1 MEEALEILWTY
12 ARRQAIDCNGKVVIP
27 TINQSIAAIRLIIRL
42 EGARKNNEKKVKSK
56 ARENLELGMWMNS
69 KARENLELG
78 HRREER
84 KVIREERKVINVA
97 DYTSFEEEE
106 EEEEDVSPFAPFLW
120 TDDQD
125 DQLSLAHEEQL
136 SKEVPLAHE
145 EESPYE
151 GIPCENELP
160 TYPSSTNFTS
170 TTPLPSLVPITETP
184 YHQQLKSCAKKYF
197 SKYMITQPFSNGKC
211 QPTTY
216 CKRPY
221 IAIDR
226 PYDGFP
232 TKKQHPTL
240 HYFSIGITQADLL
253 SNVRPPPKSLIHQG
267 AIYCVFMEDCALG

>member
-78 HRREER
+78 HRREEQ
-84 KVIREERKVINVA
+84 KVMKEERRVINVA
-97 DYTSFEEEE
+97 DYTAFEEE
-106 EEEEDVSPFAPFLW
+106 EEEEDVSPFAPFLLDE
-120 TDDQD
+120 DDWSCSAD
-125 DQLSLAHEEQL
+125 NQLPKETPLSTIHYSL
-136 SKEVPLAHE
+136 
-145 EESPYE
+145 
-151 GIPCENELP
+151 
-160 TYPSSTNFTS
+160 STQK
-170 TTPLPSLVPITETP
+170 LPSLVPITETP

-267 AIYCVFMEDCALG
+267 AIYCVFTEDCALG

>member
-56 ARENLELGMWMNS
+56 ASENLELGY
-69 KARENLELG
+69 
-78 HRREER
+78 RREER
-84 KVIREERKVINVA
+84 KVMKEEQKVIREERRVINVA
-97 DYTSFEEEE
+97 DYTSFEEE

-120 TDDQD
+120 TDDE
-125 DQLSLAHEEQL
+125 LSLAHEEQL

-145 EESPYE
+145 EESPNE

-160 TYPSSTNFTS
+160 TFASSTNFTS
-170 TTPLPSLVPITETP
+170 TTPLPSLVPVAETP

-211 QPTTY
+211 QPTTS
-216 CKRPY
+216 CKRPF

-226 PYDGFP
+226 PYDGFS

-240 HYFSIGITQADLL
+240 HYFSIGITQAELL
-253 SNVRPPPKSLIHQG
+253 SNVRPPPKHMCRD
-267 AIYCVFMEDCALG
+267 AIYCVFTEDCAFG

>member
-56 ARENLELGMWMNS
+56 ASENLELGY
-69 KARENLELG
+69 
-78 HRREER
+78 RREER
-84 KVIREERKVINVA
+84 KVMKEERRVINVA

-106 EEEEDVSPFAPFLW
+106 EEEDVSPFAPFLLDE
-120 TDDQD
+120 DDWSCSAD
-125 DQLSLAHEEQL
+125 NQLPKETPLSTIHYSL
-136 SKEVPLAHE
+136 
-145 EESPYE
+145 
-151 GIPCENELP
+151 
-160 TYPSSTNFTS
+160 STQK
-170 TTPLPSLVPITETP
+170 LPSLVPVAETP

-211 QPTTY
+211 QPTTS

-253 SNVRPPPKSLIHQG
+253 SNVRPPPKSFELVRQINSRKTT
-267 AIYCVFMEDCALG
+267 V

>member
-56 ARENLELGMWMNS
+56 ASENLELGMWVNS
-69 KARENLELG
+69 KASENLALG

-84 KVIREERKVINVA
+84 KVMKEERRIINVA

-106 EEEEDVSPFAPFLW
+106 EEEDVSPFAPFLLDE
-120 TDDQD
+120 DDWSCSAD
-125 DQLSLAHEEQL
+125 NQLPKETPLSTIHYSL
-136 SKEVPLAHE
+136 
-145 EESPYE
+145 
-151 GIPCENELP
+151 
-160 TYPSSTNFTS
+160 STQK
-170 TTPLPSLVPITETP
+170 LPSLIPVAETP

-211 QPTTY
+211 LPTTS

-240 HYFSIGITQADLL
+240 HYFSIGITQAELL
-253 SNVRPPPKSLIHQG
+253 SNVRPPPKSLELVRQINSRKRT
-267 AIYCVFMEDCALG
+267 V

>member
-1 MEEALEILWTY
+1 MNEALGILWTY

-42 EGARKNNEKKVKSK
+42 EGAKKSDVRKMKSEEQK
-56 ARENLELGMWMNS
+56 TM
-69 KARENLELG
+69 
-78 HRREER
+78 REEQR
-84 KVIREERKVINVA
+84 MMGEEQSVMSVT
-97 DYTSFEEEE
+97 DYTPFEEEE
-106 EEEEDVSPFAPFLW
+106 EEEVSPFAPFLLDE
-120 TDDQD
+120 DDWSCSAD
-125 DQLSLAHEEQL
+125 NQLP
-136 SKEVPLAHE
+136 KE
-145 EESPYE
+145 
-151 GIPCENELP
+151 
-160 TYPSSTNFTS
+160 
-170 TTPLPSLVPITETP
+170 TPLSTIHYSLSTQKLPALVPAAKTS

-267 AIYCVFMEDCALG
+267 AIYCVLRKNYAFG

>member
-56 ARENLELGMWMNS
+56 AS
-69 KARENLELG
+69 ENLELG
-78 HRREER
+78 HRREEQ
-84 KVIREERKVINVA
+84 KVMKEERRVINVA
-97 DYTSFEEEE
+97 DYTAFEEE
-106 EEEEDVSPFAPFLW
+106 EEEEDVSPFAPFLLDE
-120 TDDQD
+120 DDWSCSAD
-125 DQLSLAHEEQL
+125 NQLPKETPLSTIHYSL
-136 SKEVPLAHE
+136 
-145 EESPYE
+145 
-151 GIPCENELP
+151 
-160 TYPSSTNFTS
+160 STQK
-170 TTPLPSLVPITETP
+170 LPSLVPVAETP

-211 QPTTY
+211 QPTTS

-240 HYFSIGITQADLL
+240 HYFSIGITQAELL
-253 SNVRPPPKSLIHQG
+253 SNVRPPPKSLELVEQINSRKTT
-267 AIYCVFMEDCALG
+267 V

>member
-56 ARENLELGMWMNS
+56 AS
-69 KARENLELG
+69 ENLELG

-84 KVIREERKVINVA
+84 KVMKEERRVINVA
-97 DYTSFEEEE
+97 DYAPFEEEE
-106 EEEEDVSPFAPFLW
+106 EEEEDVSPFAPFLFDE
-120 TDDQD
+120 DDWSCSAD
-125 DQLSLAHEEQL
+125 NQLPKETPLSTIHYSL
-136 SKEVPLAHE
+136 
-145 EESPYE
+145 
-151 GIPCENELP
+151 
-160 TYPSSTNFTS
+160 STQK
-170 TTPLPSLVPITETP
+170 LPSLVPVVETP
-184 YHQQLKSCAKKYF
+184 YHQQLKSYAIKYF

-211 QPTTY
+211 QPTTS

-232 TKKQHPTL
+232 TKKQRPTL
-240 HYFSIGITQADLL
+240 HYFSIGITQAELL
-253 SNVRPPPKSLIHQG
+253 SNVRPPPKNLELVRQINSRKTT
-267 AIYCVFMEDCALG
+267 V

>member
-12 ARRQAIDCNGKVVIP
+12 ARREAIDCNGKVVIP

-56 ARENLELGMWMNS
+56 AS
-69 KARENLELG
+69 ENLELG
-78 HRREER
+78 HRREEQ
-84 KVIREERKVINVA
+84 KVMKEERRVINVA
-97 DYTSFEEEE
+97 DYTAFEE
-106 EEEEDVSPFAPFLW
+106 EEEEDVSPFAPFLLDE
-120 TDDQD
+120 DDWSCSAD
-125 DQLSLAHEEQL
+125 NQLPKETPLSTIHYSL
-136 SKEVPLAHE
+136 
-145 EESPYE
+145 
-151 GIPCENELP
+151 
-160 TYPSSTNFTS
+160 STQK
-170 TTPLPSLVPITETP
+170 LPSLVPVAETP

-211 QPTTY
+211 QPTTS

-253 SNVRPPPKSLIHQG
+253 SNVRPPPKSFELVRQINSRKT
-267 AIYCVFMEDCALG
+267 IV

>member
-56 ARENLELGMWMNS
+56 ASENLELGY
-69 KARENLELG
+69 
-78 HRREER
+78 RREEQ

-106 EEEEDVSPFAPFLW
+106 EEEDLSPFAPFLW

-125 DQLSLAHEEQL
+125 DQLSLSHEEQL

-145 EESPYE
+145 EESPNE

-160 TYPSSTNFTS
+160 TYTSSTNFTS
-170 TTPLPSLVPITETP
+170 TTLLPSLVPVAETP

-267 AIYCVFMEDCALG
+267 AIYCVLRKNYAFR

>member
-12 ARRQAIDCNGKVVIP
+12 ARREAIDCNGKVVIP

-56 ARENLELGMWMNS
+56 AS
-69 KARENLELG
+69 ENLELG

-84 KVIREERKVINVA
+84 KVIREERKVINIA
-97 DYTSFEEEE
+97 DYTAFEEE
-106 EEEEDVSPFAPFLW
+106 EEEEDVSPFAPFLLDE
-120 TDDQD
+120 DDWSCSAD
-125 DQLSLAHEEQL
+125 NQLPKETPLSTIHYSL
-136 SKEVPLAHE
+136 
-145 EESPYE
+145 
-151 GIPCENELP
+151 
-160 TYPSSTNFTS
+160 STQK
-170 TTPLPSLVPITETP
+170 LPSLVPVVDTP

-211 QPTTY
+211 QPTTS

-253 SNVRPPPKSLIHQG
+253 SNVRPPPKSFELVRQINSRKT
-267 AIYCVFMEDCALG
+267 IV